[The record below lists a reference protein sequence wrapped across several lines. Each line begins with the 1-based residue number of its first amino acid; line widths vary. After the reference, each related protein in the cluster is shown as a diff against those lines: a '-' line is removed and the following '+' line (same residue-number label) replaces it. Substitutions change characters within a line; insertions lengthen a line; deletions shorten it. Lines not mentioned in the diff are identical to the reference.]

1 MEAVQPSD
9 RLYCLDVC
17 TNESWKWMKTTMDTQ
32 KRVTIL
38 GVPFL
43 HATKKET
50 VDVLTRRIEENKQT
64 QVVTANPEIV
74 MLGRQNASYMELL
87 KRSQV
92 VTPDGIGV
100 VLASRWIGQPLPERV
115 AGYEL
120 LHALMVQADTYGWKY
135 VLLGASPESCAGAA
149 DRLKEQYPHAR
160 YSGHFDGYFS
170 EAEEKQ
176 ILEHIRRERPHLL
189 FVALGAPRQEEW
201 IARHLPELPVN
212 LAMGVGGSL
221 DVISG
226 KVKRAPVFWQKLN
239 LEWMYRLLSQPKRWR
254 RQLLLPK
261 FALSVIWNQIILRR
275 K

>member
-1 MEAVQPSD
+1 MRTS
-9 RLYCLDVC
+9 
-17 TNESWKWMKTTMDTQ
+17 TDTH

-43 HATKKET
+43 HATHKET
-50 VDVLTRRIEENKQT
+50 VDILTRRIQDNKQT

-74 MLGRQNASYMELL
+74 MLGRQNDSYMNLL
-87 KRSQV
+87 RQVGV

-100 VLASRWIGQPLPERV
+100 VLASRWIGEPLPERV

-120 LHALMVQADTYGWKY
+120 LHSLMAQADTYGWKY
-135 VLLGASPESCAGAA
+135 VLVGASPESCAGAA
-149 DRLKEQYPHAR
+149 EKLKEQYPRAC
-160 YSGHFDGYFS
+160 YGGHFDGYFT
-170 EAEEKQ
+170 EEEEKS
-176 ILEHIRRERPHLL
+176 ILEHIRRERPQLL

-221 DVISG
+221 DVLSG
-226 KVKRAPVFWQKLN
+226 KVKRAPLFWQKLN
-239 LEWMYRLLSQPKRWR
+239 LEWLYRLLSQPKRWR

-261 FALSVIWNQIILRR
+261 FALSVIWNQVLLRR

>member
-1 MEAVQPSD
+1 
-9 RLYCLDVC
+9 
-17 TNESWKWMKTTMDTQ
+17 MDTC

-43 HATKKET
+43 HATKQET
-50 VDVLTRRIEENKQT
+50 VELLTRRIVDNKKT

-74 MLGRQNASYMELL
+74 MMGRQHPSYLNLL
-87 KRSQV
+87 RRAEV

-100 VLASRWIGQPLPERV
+100 VLASRWIGEPLPERV

-135 VLLGASPESCAGAA
+135 MLVGASPESSAGAA
-149 DRLKEQYPHAR
+149 ETLKKQYPNAC

-170 EAEEKQ
+170 KEEEKN
-176 ILEHIRRERPHLL
+176 ILDHIKRERPHLL

-201 IARHLPELPVN
+201 IARHLPGLPVN
-212 LAMGVGGSL
+212 LAMGVGGSF
-221 DVISG
+221 DVLSG
-226 KVKRAPVFWQKLN
+226 KVKRAPEVWQKLN
-239 LEWMYRLLSQPKRWR
+239 LEWLYRLLSQPKRWR

-261 FALSVIWNQIILRR
+261 FVLSVLWNQVILRR